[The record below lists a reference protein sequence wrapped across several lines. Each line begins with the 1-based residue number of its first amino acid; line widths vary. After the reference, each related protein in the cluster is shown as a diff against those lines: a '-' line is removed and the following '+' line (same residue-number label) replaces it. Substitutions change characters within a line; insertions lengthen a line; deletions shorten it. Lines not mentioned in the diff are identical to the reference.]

1 MQLRARRTAPAALA
15 LLLVVGCS
23 SGGSPEGASSAV
35 PTPDA
40 SSTATPSRGT
50 PTPSPSVSPPPTPAQ
65 EFRQEVEELYAL
77 VKDSV
82 EGSGDLASSS
92 TVLEAFATT
101 VALVRVPPELSPVR
115 QEVVDAA
122 EAASASY
129 GTAARITGSIERAA
143 AVRQAVVRLRE
154 LERVI
159 RTLPEESPEESPEE
173 LPQ

>member
-40 SSTATPSRGT
+40 SSTAT

-173 LPQ
+173 PPQ